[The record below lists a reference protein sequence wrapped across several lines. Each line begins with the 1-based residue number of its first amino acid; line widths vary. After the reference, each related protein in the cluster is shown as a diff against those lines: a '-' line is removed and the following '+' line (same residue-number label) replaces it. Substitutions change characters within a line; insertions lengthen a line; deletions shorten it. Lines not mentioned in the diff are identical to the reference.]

1 MTYGMLFKKPE
12 AKVNLS
18 FAWVRE
24 RLTVGYEKEMPKMK
38 VYFACSIRGGGD
50 TSLYQSI
57 VDAIKLAGGDVISE
71 VFVHD
76 AINYG
81 GSPLPPKEIYARDT
95 EMIKESD
102 VMIAEVTNPSLGV
115 GYELAYAENLKR
127 PILCLFKKD
136 SSKKLSAM
144 VEGND
149 YNIVTYIEPDGIINS
164 VREFLTASTSRQIL
178 QKRTGR

>member
-1 MTYGMLFKKPE
+1 
-12 AKVNLS
+12 
-18 FAWVRE
+18 
-24 RLTVGYEKEMPKMK
+24 MK

-50 TSLYQSI
+50 TSLYQAI
-57 VDAIKLAGGDVISE
+57 VDAIKTAGGEVLSE

-81 GSPLPPKEIYARDT
+81 GSPLPAKEIYDRDIA
-95 EMIKESD
+95 MIHDAD

-136 SSKKLSAM
+136 ADKKLSAM
-144 VEGND
+144 IEGNS
-149 YNIVTYIEPDGIINS
+149 YNTIAYIDPDDIIES
-164 VREFLTASTSRQIL
+164 VQQFFAATQPTLTRTL
-178 QKRTGR
+178 QKRTDR